1 MNKFLEQYKKMSI
14 QAKAA
19 IWFVVCSILQKGISF
34 VTVPIF
40 TRLLTT
46 EQYGTY
52 SLYLSWLQILT
63 IITSLY
69 LYHGVFN
76 NAMVKFE
83 NDRNRYI
90 SCMQGLTLLLD
101 LGVFLI
107 YILAFQFW
115 SDILGLA
122 PIIVLLMFAEML
134 VTPALQ
140 FWSGKQRF
148 EYKYRKLVIVTLIK
162 SVLNPLLG
170 IIAVILFEQKDV
182 ARISSVVLSEV
193 LVCGPI
199 MIYQFV
205 KGRSFFN
212 KQYWKYALS
221 LALPLLPHYLSG
233 MVLNQSDR
241 VMINSMVGSSEVA
254 FYSVA
259 YSIGMLTQ
267 IFTSAIN
274 SSFTP
279 WMYQRIKCGN
289 FKRINETI
297 NSLLIIIGVI
307 VFCLIMLSPELVL
320 IFGSE
325 EYANAVYVIP
335 PVAVSVFFI
344 FLYNLLAVPQFYYE
358 KTGFLMI
365 SSLGAAVLNLVLNYV
380 FIKEFGYIA
389 AGYTTLACYVLYGLG
404 HYIISTNILKNVLQ
418 RERLYDSKFIL
429 VASIIM
435 ILCGIL
441 CNYLFDYWYIRYA
454 ILLVCAI
461 VVVVKRKKIITIISG
476 MRKIDA

>member
-1 MNKFLEQYKKMSI
+1 MNKFLNQYKKMSV

-34 VTVPIF
+34 ITVPIF

-52 SLYLSWLQILT
+52 SLYLSWLQIFT

-83 NDRNRYI
+83 KDRDRYI

-101 LGVFLI
+101 LAVSLV
-107 YILAFQFW
+107 YIVAYQFW
-115 SDILGLA
+115 SNLLGLA
-122 PIIVLLMFAEML
+122 PIIVLLMFLEML
-134 VTPALQ
+134 VTPALY

-148 EYKYRKLVIVTLIK
+148 EYKYKKLVTVTLIK
-162 SVLNPLLG
+162 SVANPVLG
-170 IIAVILFEQKDV
+170 IIAVLLFQQRDV
-182 ARISSVVLSEV
+182 ARISSVVLSEI

-199 MIYQFV
+199 MIYQFA
-205 KGRSFFN
+205 KGKTFFN
-212 KQYWKYALS
+212 KQYWKYALT
-221 LALPLLPHYLSG
+221 LALPLLPHYLSS

-241 VMINSMVGSSEVA
+241 VMINMMVGTSEVA

-267 IFTSAIN
+267 IFTTSIN
-274 SSFTP
+274 NSFTP
-279 WMYQRIKCGN
+279 WMYKKIKSENYKG
-289 FKRINETI
+289 ISQTI
-297 NSLLIIIGVI
+297 NFLLIIIGVI
-307 VFCLIMLSPELVL
+307 AFCLMMLSPELVMIL
-320 IFGSE
+320 GSE

-335 PVAVSVFFI
+335 PVAASVFFI

-358 KTGFLMI
+358 KTRFLMM
-365 SSLGAAVLNLVLNYV
+365 SSLGASVLNLALNYI
-380 FIKEFGYIA
+380 FIGQFGYVA

-404 HYIISTNILKNVLQ
+404 HYIISTNILKKVLSG
-418 RERLYDSKFIL
+418 EKLYDSKFIL
-429 VASIIM
+429 AASIVM
-435 ILCGIL
+435 ILCGVL
-441 CNYLFDYWYIRYA
+441 CNYFFDYWYIRYA
-454 ILLVCAI
+454 ILLVCA
-461 VVVVKRKKIITIISG
+461 VVAVVKRNEIMGIILG
-476 MRKIDA
+476 MREIKK